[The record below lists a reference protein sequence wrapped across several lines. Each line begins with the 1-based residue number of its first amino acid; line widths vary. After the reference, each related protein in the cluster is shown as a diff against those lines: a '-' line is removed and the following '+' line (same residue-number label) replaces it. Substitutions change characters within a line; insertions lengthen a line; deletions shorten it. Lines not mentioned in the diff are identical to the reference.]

1 MNIRKLSGDE
11 RVKRAK
17 ERADKLVGHIATL
30 FLMHEANA
38 LVVYSPK
45 LAGQI
50 PRSYAAHAFNQFQ
63 RSMHL
68 FEIVRLCALWDPP
81 GTDRESI
88 PTIIELFNE
97 PALVDQI
104 AHDRHDLYANEA
116 EPADPDASSD
126 PQHVAAHKAWWKKDR
141 SAFAQE
147 TEQQVRQ
154 QLAFAADKAAE
165 VRASLRLKAI
175 RKFRDAYIAHNLTL
189 PEPDMKTEEKVAPV
203 RYGDERALLED
214 TVAVADALHC
224 GLNGTLFD
232 WEESKQIARGNA
244 AALWDNCAFH
254 VPSRSS
260 QR

>member
-1 MNIRKLSGDE
+1 MDIRKLSGDE
-11 RVKRAK
+11 RIKRSK

-104 AHDRHDLYANEA
+104 ARDRHDLYANET
-116 EPADPDASSD
+116 EPVDADASSD
-126 PQHVAAHKAWWKKDR
+126 PQHVAARKAWWKKDR
-141 SAFAQE
+141 SAFARDA
-147 TEQQVRQ
+147 EQQVRQ

-165 VRASLRLKAI
+165 VRASSRLKAM

-203 RYGDERALLED
+203 RYGEERALLED

-224 GLNGTLFD
+224 GLNGTSFD
-232 WEESKQIARGNA
+232 WEGSKQIARGNA

>member
-1 MNIRKLSGDE
+1 MDIRKLSGDE
-11 RVKRAK
+11 RIKRSK

-45 LAGQI
+45 LAGRI

-88 PTIIELFNE
+88 PTIIELFSE

-104 AHDRHDLYANEA
+104 ARDRHDLYANET
-116 EPADPDASSD
+116 EPVDADASSN
-126 PQHVAAHKAWWKKDR
+126 PQHVAARKAWWKKDR
-141 SAFAQE
+141 SAFARDA
-147 TEQQVRQ
+147 EQQVRQ

-165 VRASLRLKAI
+165 VRASSRLKAM
-175 RKFRDAYIAHNLTL
+175 RKFRDAYIAHNLAL
-189 PEPDMKTEEKVAPV
+189 PEPDMKIEEKVAPV
-203 RYGDERALLED
+203 RYGEERALLED

-224 GLNGTLFD
+224 GLNGTSFD
-232 WEESKQIARGNA
+232 WRG
-244 AALWDNCAFH
+244 
-254 VPSRSS
+254 PSR
-260 QR
+260 